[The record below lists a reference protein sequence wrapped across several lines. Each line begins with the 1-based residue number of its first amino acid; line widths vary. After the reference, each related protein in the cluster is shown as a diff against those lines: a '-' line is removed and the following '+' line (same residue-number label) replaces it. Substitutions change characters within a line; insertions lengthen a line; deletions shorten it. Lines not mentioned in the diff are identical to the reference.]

1 MSLPEDLMFL
11 LSKMDGYSR
20 NCVQLNT
27 HNAGTVQAGKT
38 LSITLPRNSV
48 IDLRTLRF
56 FFKVD
61 TTNSNAAIFTRLPAD
76 LHSLIRRL
84 TVKIGG
90 RSVMSVDEYATIYNI
105 LNITRGGA
113 MTKGKE
119 GLNHPYVATSIHP
132 QTFGD
137 INAVSFEVSDGLY
150 CIDEFLSLS
159 EIQPPIIDTG
169 LLPDIVLEFE
179 FMTSDVL
186 VTSIYPGLGTSPGAG
201 VDNNPSYNIH
211 SQFFTIDT
219 LTWSDYESYR
229 AMVNARIGNNNSIDL
244 PFKRYEIYRGS
255 HLGTSV
261 FSVASGSINNVYAA
275 FRDST
280 TYPYS
285 GSAQWNHYLHP
296 TSRDYV
302 DRGTLVLYKS
312 RYFHF
317 EDFDLTTYRWRIN
330 NQAYP
335 LFDAT
340 PETAM
345 KDLEHN
351 MYDFAKPVEQN
362 LYLSNANAFKEGNF
376 VLPLKLNHDQNL
388 ALVSGADSRGT
399 NSIIEL
405 TTKHSTA
412 LNNAEIFMVVECT
425 GVLKVGKNGQL
436 AVDE

>member
-11 LSKMDGYSR
+11 HSKMDGYAR
-20 NCVQLNT
+20 NTVQLNT

-56 FFKVD
+56 YFNCA
-61 TTNSNAAIFTRLPAD
+61 TTNSNAAIFTRLPSD

-84 TVKIGG
+84 TVKVGG
-90 RSVMSVDEYATIYNI
+90 RSVMSVDEYATVYNI

-119 GLNHPYVATSIHP
+119 STCHPYVYTTRHG
-132 QTFGD
+132 QT
-137 INAVSFEVSDGLY
+137 NADLTNVQLEVSSGLF
-150 CIDEFLSLS
+150 CLDNFLSLS

-169 LLPDIVLEFE
+169 LMPDVIVEFE
-179 FMTSDVL
+179 FMPGDVL
-186 VTSIYPGLGTSPGAG
+186 LTSTNSGLTGVVAAN
-201 VDNNPSYNIH
+201 VDNSPSYNI
-211 SQFFTIDT
+211 SDQYFTIDT
-219 LTWSDYESYR
+219 LTWADYDSYR
-229 AMVNARIGNNNSIDL
+229 SMVNARIGNNNSIDL

-275 FRDST
+275 FRNST

-285 GSAQWNHYLHP
+285 GTAGFHWYHDGLYGAGGH
-296 TSRDYV
+296 V
-302 DRGTLVLYKS
+302 DKKVYKP
-312 RYFHF
+312 RYFWF
-317 EDFDLTTYRWRIN
+317 EDFGLNTYRWRVN

-335 LFDAT
+335 LYDAT

-345 KDLEHN
+345 KDIEHN
-351 MYDFAKPVEQN
+351 MSEFVKPLETN
-362 LYLSNANAFKEGNF
+362 MYTSTADAFKKANF

-388 ALVSGADSRGT
+388 ALMSGVDSRGT
-399 NSIIEL
+399 NSIVEI
-405 TTKHSTA
+405 TTKHA
-412 LNNAEIFMVVECT
+412 AAFDNAEIFMLVECT
-425 GVLKVGKNGQL
+425 GVVKIGRNGQL